1 MRFQYWTIQA
11 TPDPTLL
18 MTFGVGVL
26 VVDSESQ
33 DFQVKFINRLE
44 SMPNSV
50 PNRKAILNATRH
62 LEAELNAMRSNL
74 FGIEFTDFDSPSS
87 YASQISNHWNNLIS
101 VDHPQFMSA
110 SNLGQAADLLFRLY
124 IENKEASAPLKNIS
138 TLRTTVRKTYES
150 VPVIEENLH
159 SDPLIESNF
168 LEGYFDLAVVRE
180 DNRIFELNSSFTFL
194 PQQARA
200 NKEKIEAW
208 NFRISQI
215 RNDGGLLFLD
225 GKSIQI
231 DKHAP
236 VVVTYSAPVTEQ
248 QRELY
253 EPVFKQWNAL
263 EILAVPETKLREHS
277 DRLQLEIEAA

>member
-101 VDHPQFMSA
+101 VDHPRFMSA
-110 SNLGQAADLLFRLY
+110 SNLGQAADLLFRHY